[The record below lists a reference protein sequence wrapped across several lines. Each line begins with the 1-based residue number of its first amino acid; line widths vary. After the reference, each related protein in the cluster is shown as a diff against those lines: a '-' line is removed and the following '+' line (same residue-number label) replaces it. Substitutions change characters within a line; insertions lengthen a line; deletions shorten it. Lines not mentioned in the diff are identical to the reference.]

1 MKIYTRDKRFAIE
14 ELKSG
19 WVRVLIL
26 ENGKYEVNY
35 TLIDL
40 ESAYQCIWD
49 LSGRKRFVSEK
60 DFKEKE

>member
-1 MKIYTRDKRFAIE
+1 MKIYIHDKRFGIE

-26 ENGKYEVNY
+26 ENGKYRVNY

-40 ESAYQCIWD
+40 DSACQCIWD
-49 LSGRKRFVSEK
+49 LSGRKEFVTEK

>member
-1 MKIYTRDKRFAIE
+1 MKIYIRDKRFGIE
-14 ELKSG
+14 ELESG

-49 LSGRKRFVSEK
+49 LSGRKELVTKK

>member
-1 MKIYTRDKRFAIE
+1 MKIYMRDKRFGIE

-40 ESAYQCIWD
+40 ETAYQCIWD
-49 LSGRKRFVSEK
+49 LSGRKEFVTEK